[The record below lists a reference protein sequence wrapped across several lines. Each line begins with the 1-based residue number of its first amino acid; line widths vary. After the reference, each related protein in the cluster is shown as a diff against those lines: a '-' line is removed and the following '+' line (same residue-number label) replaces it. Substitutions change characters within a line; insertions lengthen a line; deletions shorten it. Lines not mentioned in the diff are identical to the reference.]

1 MLKRMLFPR
10 GIGYKT
16 EVFALQTLDKY
27 GGGVYNRY
35 TRRGYIT
42 PQEGTDM
49 ADCCNRETRTTVRTE
64 EEKKAIRTRLNRIAG
79 QIGGIGRMVEE
90 DRYCDD
96 ILIQLSAVDK
106 AVKSLASYILDAHVH
121 GCLIRDIREGKTEVV
136 DELVD
141 LFKRFQ

>member
-1 MLKRMLFPR
+1 MLKRVLFPR

-27 GGGVYNRY
+27 GEGVYNRY
-35 TRRGYIT
+35 THRGYIRI
-42 PQEGTDM
+42 QEGMDM
-49 ADCCNRETRTTVRTE
+49 ADCCNKETRTTVRTE
-64 EEKKAIRTRLNRIAG
+64 EEKKAIQTRLNRIAG

-121 GCLIRDIREGKTEVV
+121 GCLIRDIRAGKTEVV
-136 DELVD
+136 DEIVD

>member
-1 MLKRMLFPR
+1 MLFPPD
-10 GIGYKT
+10 IGYKT

-27 GGGVYNRY
+27 GGGVYNRH
-35 TRRGYIT
+35 TRRGYIKI
-42 PQEGTDM
+42 QEGTDM

-121 GCLIRDIREGKTEVV
+121 GCLIRDIRAGKTEVV
-136 DELVD
+136 DEIVD
-141 LFKRFQ
+141 LFRRFQ

>member
-1 MLKRMLFPR
+1 MLMQAPFPPEHWLQSQ
-10 GIGYKT
+10 K
-16 EVFALQTLDKY
+16 FCPQTLDKY
-27 GGGVYNRY
+27 GEGVYNRY
-35 TRRGYIT
+35 THRGYIRI
-42 PQEGTDM
+42 QEGMDM

-64 EEKKAIRTRLNRIAG
+64 EEKKAIQTRLNRIAG

-136 DELVD
+136 DEIVD